1 MIGGVMRPQGLG
13 GAAGVVSSIRSSEI
27 ERIANEN
34 VQFRSR
40 VTAVNVPVGTSR
52 PQVNHLP
59 SGMIG
64 SVVRPQ
70 FMTAASIVGYE
81 IQRIT
86 NEVMHACSKVT
97 VS

>member
-1 MIGGVMRPQGLG
+1 MRPQGLG
-13 GAAGVVSSIRSSEI
+13 DSAGGGASILSPEI
-27 ERIANEN
+27 QRIANED
-34 VQFRSR
+34 VQSESR
-40 VTAVNVPVGTSR
+40 VTAVDVPVGTSSKE
-52 PQVNHLP
+52 VNHLP

-70 FMTAASIVGYE
+70 FMTGASIVGSE

-86 NEVMHACSKVT
+86 NEVMHVCSKVT